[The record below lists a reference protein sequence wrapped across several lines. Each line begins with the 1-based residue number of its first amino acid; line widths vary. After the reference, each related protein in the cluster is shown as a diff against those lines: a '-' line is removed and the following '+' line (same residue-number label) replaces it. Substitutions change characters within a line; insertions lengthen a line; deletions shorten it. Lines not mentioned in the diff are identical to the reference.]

1 MAKFVTA
8 KEECWKR
15 DGLGHW
21 AIMLKAQFTNCM
33 RSLSTIWSEA
43 SDFSRKN
50 IQTCAEGAQ
59 DPLNPLTLVG
69 GGSVYVP
76 FEIKGKDHHGS
87 QAISGM
93 AVQDRPTR
101 PGAAATGRS
110 RAFGGIRG
118 ICFPGCDRST
128 VWVKIAGARIAAH
141 REPYRVARHGVCDG
155 INARDAGRHSMRQPA
170 PPCRA
175 CTARTGG
182 LPLEPVLPMGRRFVL
197 RQNVAGLPSIPP
209 SVGGTAFSPQKT
221 RKHAGSRALWKLM
234 KPVFCKA
241 KRANETLRARRV
253 AGEARP
259 PNEVCRMNR
268 FRSWLPLTAAGRQ
281 SVWFCLRSMSIRCGL
296 LSDRSWTRIS
306 FW

>member
-1 MAKFVTA
+1 METKLKHEITFARLSEIEPSEIIAHMSDPRVAEHMPLLTFDWDEAAVAKFVTA

-110 RAFGGIRG
+110 RAFGGTGG
-118 ICFPGCDRST
+118 ICFPGCDR
-128 VWVKIAGARIAAH
+128 
-141 REPYRVARHGVCDG
+141 
-155 INARDAGRHSMRQPA
+155 RQ
-170 PPCRA
+170 
-175 CTARTGG
+175 
-182 LPLEPVLPMGRRFVL
+182 
-197 RQNVAGLPSIPP
+197 
-209 SVGGTAFSPQKT
+209 
-221 RKHAGSRALWKLM
+221 
-234 KPVFCKA
+234 
-241 KRANETLRARRV
+241 
-253 AGEARP
+253 
-259 PNEVCRMNR
+259 
-268 FRSWLPLTAAGRQ
+268 
-281 SVWFCLRSMSIRCGL
+281 CG
-296 LSDRSWTRIS
+296 
-306 FW
+306 

>member
-1 MAKFVTA
+1 MDHRQFQEWLSRIDQPGPAQRQQA
-8 KEECWKR
+8 EA
-15 DGLGHW
+15 GLSGG
-21 AIMLKAQFTNCM
+21 
-33 RSLSTIWSEA
+33 SEA
-43 SDFSRKN
+43 SASLAAIEDSVG
-50 IQTCAEGAQ
+50 EGRRC
-59 DPLNPLTLVG
+59 PHCGTPG
-69 GGSVYVP
+69 
-76 FEIKGKDHHGS
+76 
-87 QAISGM
+87 AISRGK
-93 AVQDRPTR
+93 ARGLRRYQCKGCRKTFN
-101 PGAAATGRS
+101 AATG
-110 RAFGGIRG
+110 
-118 ICFPGCDRST
+118 T
-128 VWVKIAGARIAAH
+128 
-141 REPYRVARHGVCDG
+141 
-155 INARDAGRHSMRQPA
+155 
-170 PPCRA
+170 PCRA

-241 KRANETLRARRV
+241 KRANETLRARRA

-296 LSDRSWTRIS
+296 LSNRSWTRIS